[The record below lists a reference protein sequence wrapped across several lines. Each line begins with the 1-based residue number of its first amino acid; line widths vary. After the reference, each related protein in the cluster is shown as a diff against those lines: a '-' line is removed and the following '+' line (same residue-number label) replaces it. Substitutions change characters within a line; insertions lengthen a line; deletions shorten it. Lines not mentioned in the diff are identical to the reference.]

1 MKDNIKEIEDS
12 TLNYLYENRAASPQS
27 VAKIKLGINL
37 GKGKGD
43 IRVFKASLDSLI
55 NKKFI
60 KKQEDRGNYKI
71 NDNGIEHIEVN
82 SIVVDPVVVNPIEVE

>member
-1 MKDNIKEIEDS
+1 MKDNIEE
-12 TLNYLYENRAASPQS
+12 TEGNVLNYLYENKAASPQS

-43 IRVFKASLDSLI
+43 LRLFKASLESLI

-71 NDNGIEHIEVN
+71 NDSGIKHMEETEDILETGGIDGN
-82 SIVVDPVVVNPIEVE
+82 

>member
-1 MKDNIKEIEDS
+1 MKDNIKETEDNI
-12 TLNYLYENRAASPQS
+12 LNYLYENRTSSPQS

-43 IRVFKASLDSLI
+43 LRLFKASLDSLI

-71 NDNGIEHIEVN
+71 NDNGIEQIEVT
-82 SIVVDPVVVNPIEVE
+82 STEVSPIEVI

>member
-1 MKDNIKEIEDS
+1 MKDDIKEIEDS
-12 TLNYLYENRAASPQS
+12 VLNYLYENRTASPQS

-43 IRVFKASLDSLI
+43 IRLFKASLESLI
-55 NKKFI
+55 TKKFI

-71 NDNGIEHIEVN
+71 HLNGIEFIEEPLKE
-82 SIVVDPVVVNPIEVE
+82 D

>member
-1 MKDNIKEIEDS
+1 MKDNIEEIEANVF
-12 TLNYLYENRAASPQS
+12 NYLYENRTASPQS

-43 IRVFKASLDSLI
+43 LRLFKASLESLI

-71 NDNGIEHIEVN
+71 NENGIEHIEGN
-82 SIVVDPVVVNPIEVE
+82 SIEVNPTEVS

>member
-1 MKDNIKEIEDS
+1 MKDNIEEIEAK
-12 TLNYLYENRAASPQS
+12 LFNYLYENRAASPQS
-27 VAKIKLGINL
+27 VAKIKLGIDL

-43 IRVFKASLDSLI
+43 LRLFKASLDSLV

-71 NDNGIEHIEVN
+71 SDNGIEHIEGTKA
-82 SIVVDPVVVNPIEVE
+82 IVETENTQET

>member
-1 MKDNIKEIEDS
+1 MKDNIEEIECNL
-12 TLNYLYENRAASPQS
+12 LNYLYENKAASPQS

-43 IRVFKASLDSLI
+43 LRLFKASLESLI

-71 NDNGIEHIEVN
+71 NDNGIQH
-82 SIVVDPVVVNPIEVE
+82 VEGNEKTEEN

>member
-1 MKDNIKEIEDS
+1 MKDNIEE
-12 TLNYLYENRAASPQS
+12 TEANVLNYLYENRTASPQS

-43 IRVFKASLDSLI
+43 VRVFKASLESLI

-71 NDNGIEHIEVN
+71 NDNGIGHIEVN
-82 SIVVDPVVVNPIEVE
+82 PVEEI

>member
-1 MKDNIKEIEDS
+1 MKDNIEE
-12 TLNYLYENRAASPQS
+12 TEGNVLNYLYENKAASPQS

-43 IRVFKASLDSLI
+43 LRLFKASLESLI

-71 NDNGIEHIEVN
+71 NDTGIEHIEEAAD
-82 SIVVDPVVVNPIEVE
+82 IVETENIQGN